1 MKEHSQFPEPGEGM
15 DAADEHLLDLLAPF
29 LGADDP
35 VGLELSEATVEALE
49 RQIEPVSPAASLRTR
64 FTRVARQAEI
74 DLQFLDAHVGRRR
87 PSLGS
92 YLTFLRRRAEWTVS
106 ETAKRLRL
114 DFQWLTELERDA
126 LSPTQIP
133 ARSLAQL
140 LKRLQGSLELAE
152 PLLLSTIQAP
162 RFVTASGRDSL
173 YRRGAPGSQ
182 GRWSEPPDQPQL
194 QENPE
199 YEEQVEAAAQ
209 LREQLRAGWRK

>member
-15 DAADEHLLDLLAPF
+15 DAADEHLLDLLMPF
-29 LGADDP
+29 LGTEELA
-35 VGLELSEATVEALE
+35 GLELSDATVEALE
-49 RQIEPVSPAASLRTR
+49 RQIETVQSSASLRTR
-64 FTRVARQAEI
+64 LTRVARQAEI
-74 DLQFLDAHVGRRR
+74 DLQFLEAHSGQRR

-92 YLTFLRRRAEWTVS
+92 YMTFLRRRAEWTVS

-126 LSPTQIP
+126 LSPKQIP

-152 PLLLSTIQAP
+152 PLLVSTIQAP
-162 RFVTASGRDSL
+162 QFLAASGRNSL
-173 YRRGAPGSQ
+173 YRRGTPASQ
-182 GRWSEPPDQPQL
+182 GLWSEPPDQPEL

-199 YEEQVEAAAQ
+199 YQEQVEAAAQ
-209 LREQLRAGWRK
+209 LREQLRGAWRK